1 MAQRRSTARMT
12 RSSSRALSGGA
23 SEPVRLKLLGGFSV
37 SVGNRI
43 IEKDEWRLRKA
54 ANLLKLLA
62 LSPSHRLHREQ
73 IMDLLW
79 PDSGRKAASNSLRRT
94 LHAARGT
101 LDAAWGSRYLASE
114 GESLVLHPGGELWVD
129 VDAFEQAATMARRSR
144 EPTAYRLAIT
154 LYAGELLPGD
164 LYEEWAATR
173 REELRQLHLALL
185 TELGGLY
192 LERGEHV
199 VAIETLRR
207 AVAEDPTIEE
217 AHAGLMRLYALSERG
232 TRALAQYELLRE
244 MLRNSLNVEP
254 SASTRRLHDEIA
266 ADRFPPREPS
276 TPAAEEPPHA
286 ARHNLPAPRSSF
298 VGREAE
304 LLEVKRQL
312 AMTRLLTL
320 TGAGGCG
327 KTRLALEAAR
337 ELVGACPDRVWFV
350 ELAPLSDGE
359 WVAKAVAAALGVPE
373 QPERSIGETLADFL
387 RTKRALLILDNCEH
401 LIDAVARLADIL
413 LNSCIHLKV
422 LATSRESMNVEGE
435 LNWTVPSLSV
445 PSLERP
451 PTVEELEG
459 YESVRLFVERARHR
473 SPSFFLTSENTQA
486 VARICNRLEG
496 MPLAIELAAARVGL
510 SVEEIATRL
519 DHSLRLLTTGSRT
532 ASPRQ
537 RTLKGTLDWSYEL
550 LSEAERKLFCLLSV
564 FAGGWM
570 LGAAEA
576 VGAEVDTEKSDVLD
590 SLSRLVEKSLV
601 VAEATGEGGVRY
613 RLLEPIRQYAQEKLE
628 ESGEEEEV
636 RRRHASFFLALAEEA
651 ESKLRGPEDV
661 EWLERL
667 EGEHDNLRAALSLAL
682 EREEAELGLRFGG
695 ALWMFWESHGHY
707 SEGRRWLEGTLEIEG
722 TASAAVRA
730 KALYGVCQMAHLQ
743 NDTDRAEATAKE
755 GIELCAESEIDDSF
769 AALFRWKLGYA
780 VRLRGDYERAKE
792 LLEESLT
799 LSREADDKWGIADA
813 LLELGAISLYLDDH
827 ERAKEC
833 YEEGINL
840 CRRLGYGLR
849 LADLLNSL
857 GDVYM
862 LEGAFER
869 GADLSGEAAVLYR
882 ERGYKGGLHWA
893 LNSMGW
899 VALLQGNHERA
910 RTSYQES
917 LTLCLELGDRLTA
930 SESLEGLSC
939 ISGAEREAEWAARLF
954 GAAEALREEVGSEH
968 MPEEDAL
975 REPYLA
981 AVRSRLDE
989 AAWET
994 AWAEGRAM
1002 SMEQAIEYALSER
1015 KPLTSLSPEAEGSS
1029 SDEHP
1034 TLTPREKEVAVL
1046 VTHGLTNH
1054 QIASEL
1060 VLSQHTVDKHVKNI
1074 LKKLGLHSRE
1084 RVASRLRGQ

>member
-1 MAQRRSTARMT
+1 
-12 RSSSRALSGGA
+12 
-23 SEPVRLKLLGGFSV
+23 
-37 SVGNRI
+37 
-43 IEKDEWRLRKA
+43 
-54 ANLLKLLA
+54 
-62 LSPSHRLHREQ
+62 
-73 IMDLLW
+73 
-79 PDSGRKAASNSLRRT
+79 
-94 LHAARGT
+94 
-101 LDAAWGSRYLASE
+101 
-114 GESLVLHPGGELWVD
+114 
-129 VDAFEQAATMARRSR
+129 
-144 EPTAYRLAIT
+144 
-154 LYAGELLPGD
+154 
-164 LYEEWAATR
+164 
-173 REELRQLHLALL
+173 
-185 TELGGLY
+185 
-192 LERGEHV
+192 
-199 VAIETLRR
+199 
-207 AVAEDPTIEE
+207 
-217 AHAGLMRLYALSERG
+217 
-232 TRALAQYELLRE
+232 
-244 MLRNSLNVEP
+244 
-254 SASTRRLHDEIA
+254 
-266 ADRFPPREPS
+266 
-276 TPAAEEPPHA
+276 
-286 ARHNLPAPRSSF
+286 
-298 VGREAE
+298 
-304 LLEVKRQL
+304 
-312 AMTRLLTL
+312 
-320 TGAGGCG
+320 
-327 KTRLALEAAR
+327 
-337 ELVGACPDRVWFV
+337 
-350 ELAPLSDGE
+350 
-359 WVAKAVAAALGVPE
+359 
-373 QPERSIGETLADFL
+373 
-387 RTKRALLILDNCEH
+387 
-401 LIDAVARLADIL
+401 
-413 LNSCIHLKV
+413 
-422 LATSRESMNVEGE
+422 
-435 LNWTVPSLSV
+435 
-445 PSLERP
+445 
-451 PTVEELEG
+451 
-459 YESVRLFVERARHR
+459 
-473 SPSFFLTSENTQA
+473 
-486 VARICNRLEG
+486 
-496 MPLAIELAAARVGL
+496 
-510 SVEEIATRL
+510 
-519 DHSLRLLTTGSRT
+519 
-532 ASPRQ
+532 
-537 RTLKGTLDWSYEL
+537 
-550 LSEAERKLFCLLSV
+550 
-564 FAGGWM
+564 
-570 LGAAEA
+570 
-576 VGAEVDTEKSDVLD
+576 
-590 SLSRLVEKSLV
+590 
-601 VAEATGEGGVRY
+601 
-613 RLLEPIRQYAQEKLE
+613 
-628 ESGEEEEV
+628 
-636 RRRHASFFLALAEEA
+636 LALAEEA
-651 ESKLRGPEDV
+651 ESKLRGREEV

-792 LLEESLT
+792 LLEESLR

-827 ERAKEC
+827 ELAKEC
-833 YEEGINL
+833 YEESINL

-862 LEGAFER
+862 LEDDFER
-869 GADLSGEAAVLYR
+869 GADLSEEAAVLYR

-910 RTSYQES
+910 RTSYAES

-930 SESLEGLSC
+930 SESLEGLAC

-954 GAAEALREEVGSEH
+954 GAGEALREEVGSEH

-1002 SMEQAIEYALSER
+1002 SMEQAIDYALSER

-1054 QIASEL
+1054 QIAQEL